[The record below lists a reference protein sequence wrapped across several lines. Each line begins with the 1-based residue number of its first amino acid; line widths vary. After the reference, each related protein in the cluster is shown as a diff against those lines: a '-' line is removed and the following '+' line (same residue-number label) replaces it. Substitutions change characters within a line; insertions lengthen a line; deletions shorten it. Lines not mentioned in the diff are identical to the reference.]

1 VEQVTHFQFGLV
13 HAPLTPFVDG
23 KLDLAT
29 FEKSIAFHAASGADA
44 LAIQTHAG
52 ESVSLPVGE
61 RKTLLELAIRT
72 AGAVPVIANVSE
84 AGTGIA
90 CDLARHAKKAGAKA
104 MIASVPYYWTPPDSM
119 LIEHFAAIAEA
130 GELPLFLYHSPHEM
144 NNVKIKTPVA
154 MTLVARSKYIAGL
167 IDVSMDWQFMIE
179 VIAEAKRIGSNFQ
192 LIAGTEYMISAH
204 ATGATGLLSPVAN
217 IAPALIRKLYDLCA
231 QEKYAQAHD
240 AQVDAAFLYRLF
252 DRYGVP
258 GLKVGSKLM
267 ARDCGQARP
276 PLPVMD
282 GETVDDIARDM
293 NKVASLTQE
302 KRGW

>member
-1 VEQVTHFQFGLV
+1 MTHFQFGLV

-29 FEKSIAFHAASGADA
+29 FEKSIAFHVAAGADA

-52 ESVSLPVGE
+52 ESVSLPVDE
-61 RKTLLELAIRT
+61 RKKLLELAIAK
-72 AGAVPVIANVSE
+72 AGATPVIANVSE

-90 CDLARHAKKAGAKA
+90 CDLAQHAKRAGAKA
-104 MIASVPYYWTPPDSM
+104 MIASVPYYWTPPESM

-130 GELPLFLYHSPHEM
+130 GELPLFLYNSPHEM

-154 MTLVARSKYIAGL
+154 MALVARSKFIAGL

-179 VIAEAKRIGSNFQ
+179 IIAEAKRLGSDFQ
-192 LIAGTEYMISAH
+192 LIAGTEYMVSAH

-217 IAPALIRKLYDLCA
+217 IAPALIRRLYDLCA
-231 QEKYAQAHD
+231 QEKYGQAHQ

-252 DRYGVP
+252 DEHGVA

-282 GETVDDIARDM
+282 GDVVDDIAREM
-293 NKVASLTQE
+293 NKVASLHQE

>member
-1 VEQVTHFQFGLV
+1 VTKFHFGLV

-23 KLDLAT
+23 KIDLKT
-29 FEKSIAFHAASGADA
+29 FEKAIAFHVAHGAEG

-61 RKTLLELAIRT
+61 RKMLLEFAISK
-72 AGAVPVIANVSE
+72 AGKVPVIANVSE

-90 CDLARHAKKAGAKA
+90 CDLARHAKEAGAAA
-104 MIASVPYYWTPPDSM
+104 MIACVPYYWTPPESM
-119 LIEHFAAIAEA
+119 LVEHFCAIAEA
-130 GELPLFLYHSPHEM
+130 GQLPLYLYNSPAEM
-144 NNVKIKTPVA
+144 NGVKIKTPVVMA
-154 MTLVARSKYIAGL
+154 LLERTRFLGGL

-179 VIAEAKRIGSNFQ
+179 VIADARRVSSDFQ
-192 LIAGTEYMISAH
+192 LVAGTEYMISAH

-217 IAPALIRKLYDLCA
+217 VAPGLIRRLYDLA
-231 QEKYAQAHD
+231 SQEKYKEAHE

-252 DRYGVP
+252 DEHGVA
-258 GLKVGSKLM
+258 GLKVGAKLM

-282 GETVDDIARDM
+282 GAIVDEIALEM
-293 NKVASLTQE
+293 NKVPSLVQE

>member
-1 VEQVTHFQFGLV
+1 MTHFHFGLV
-13 HAPLTPFVDG
+13 HAPLTPFNDG

-29 FEKSIAFHAASGADA
+29 FEKSIAFHVAAGAEG

-52 ESVSLPVGE
+52 ESVSLPVDE
-61 RKTLLELAIRT
+61 RKKLLEIAVLL

-90 CDLARHAKKAGAKA
+90 CDLARHAKRAGAKA
-104 MIASVPYYWTPPDSM
+104 MIACVPYYWTPPESM
-119 LIEHFAAIAEA
+119 LIEHFSAIAEA
-130 GELPLFLYHSPHEM
+130 GGLPLFLYNSPHEM

-154 MTLVARSKYIAGL
+154 MALVARSKFIAGL

-179 VIAEAKRIGSNFQ
+179 VIAEAKRIGADFQ
-192 LIAGTEYMISAH
+192 LISGTEYMVSAH

-217 IAPALIRKLYDLCA
+217 IAPALIRRLYDLCA
-231 QEKYAQAHD
+231 QEKYREAHD

-252 DRYGVP
+252 DEHGVA

-282 GETVDDIARDM
+282 GEIVDDIAREM
-293 NKVASLTQE
+293 NTVASLTHE